1 MFEKYL
7 AEAKKVYE
15 FKIGVAGEMSEDFT
29 DSLEGCLQRYSV
41 ASMSPGKKTPIQ
53 ECPLDFPKLQNI
65 EVTHYEV
72 ALNYPTTPQV
82 LGEYIAQCC
91 NCSPANIVVR
101 SVNDPIEAYQ
111 EPKDDAPYEARLTK
125 EEMESESAQE
135 DVSGARVMGLL
146 KELEVARKER
156 DNPVAATKESF
167 ATEASDIKQ
176 MDTTANI
183 GTKSPIGS

>member
-1 MFEKYL
+1 MRSFTEIL
-7 AEAKKVYE
+7 TESKKTYE
-15 FKIGVAGEMSEDFT
+15 FKMGVAGELPKEFEDT
-29 DSLEGCLQRYSV
+29 LETSLKKFDIQSIG
-41 ASMSPGKKTPIQ
+41 AGKKTPIQ
-53 ECPLDFPKLQNI
+53 ERPLDFPKLQNI

-125 EEMESESAQE
+125 EEMEQADPKAQ
-135 DVSGARVMGLL
+135 DHVGANRVMDLL
-146 KELEVARKER
+146 QELEVARKSNEYSPIA
-156 DNPVAATKESF
+156 DVKAG
-167 ATEASDIKQ
+167 
-176 MDTTANI
+176 DTTDI
-183 GTKSPIGS
+183 TDTEGTKSPVGSK